1 MGEGGRFNL
10 KIQRKPLVRCLS
22 QNICFLFFFKR
33 SSCYWPKSMAGFEPL
48 WLASDLSTC
57 QSYAQALLICGV
69 RKLQADGTLAVLFL
83 GDPLQRG
90 MS

>member
-1 MGEGGRFNL
+1 M
-10 KIQRKPLVRCLS
+10 RCLS
-22 QNICFLFFFKR
+22 QNMFFFFFFFLKGAPVIGQNL
-33 SSCYWPKSMAGFEPL
+33 WPGFEPL
-48 WLASDLSTC
+48 WLVSDLSTC

-83 GDPLQRG
+83 GDAWQRE